1 MLENGGGGS
10 EFAAPIARKVL
21 DYYLRDY
28 KPVLDVSSGPVLD
41 SIDAVGVEGGRQ

>member
-1 MLENGGGGS
+1 MVENGGGGS

-28 KPVLDVSSGPVLD
+28 ESASELEMRAELVSKSVQQPSL
-41 SIDAVGVEGGRQ
+41 R